1 MARRSKEDIVE
12 NNNVYSELE
21 QVIREINKEYKSDII
36 TYGVPKYDL
45 PRIPL
50 SSPRVNYMLY
60 GGIIRNRVIEI
71 CGPDSGGKTTTALDI
86 VSNYQA
92 LPDAKKVLYI
102 DHEATLESYW
112 ATLLGVDVENMIL
125 YQPEL
130 EGAEDVFNI
139 MLKLLKT
146 NAIGLIVLDS
156 IGSLVPKKL
165 TENDL
170 DQDQMGGIARV
181 LTRVVNTIVPLL
193 PKYDCT
199 FIGINQVRDN
209 MNSMYNPYTTTGGK
223 AWKHACSV
231 RLMCSKGSLIDEDGN
246 EISNNSENPA
256 GNLVMIKALKLKGIR
271 PNRLKGFYTLNY
283 RTGID
288 YVLDTVDTAMKFDLI
303 EKHGG
308 WYQIVDL
315 DTGELKDEKIQGLSK
330 LRQYFSENQEEF
342 AKIYNKVNELV
353 EVVE

>member
-1 MARRSKEDIVE
+1 MGRRNKETEEVSE
-12 NNNVYSELE
+12 YSNLE

-45 PRIPL
+45 PKIPL

-60 GGIIRNRVIEI
+60 GGIPLRRVIEL
-71 CGPDSGGKTTTALDI
+71 CGPDAGGKTTTALDI
-86 VSNYQA
+86 ISNYQT
-92 LPDAKKVLYI
+92 LPNAKKVLYI
-102 DHEATLESYW
+102 DHECTLENYW
-112 ATLLGVDVENMIL
+112 ATLLGVDVENMVL

-130 EGAEDVFNI
+130 EGAEDVFEI
-139 MLKLLKT
+139 MIRLIKT
-146 NAIGLIVLDS
+146 GAIGLVVLDS

-165 TENDL
+165 IDNGME
-170 DQDQMGGIARV
+170 QQVMGGIASV
-181 LTRVVNTIVPLL
+181 LTRVVNTVIPLL

-199 FIGINQVRDN
+199 FIGINQVRDS
-209 MNSMYNPYTTTGGK
+209 MNAYNPYNTPGGK

-288 YVLDTVDTAMKFDLI
+288 YVLDTIDTAIKFELI
-303 EKHGG
+303 EKTGG
-308 WYQIVDL
+308 WYQLMDV
-315 DTGELKDEKIQGLSK
+315 DTGEMHAEKIQGLTK
-330 LRQYFSENQEEF
+330 LRQYYMDNQEEF
-342 AKIYNKVNELV
+342 EKLYNKVNELV